1 MVRFHHRLPG
11 ASTGLPASLSIRSRL
26 QVPTTGLWGNR
37 DFMNL
42 WGAETI
48 AQIGAQITPVAIPL
62 LAALT
67 LGATPFEMG
76 TLTAASGVPVLLIG

>member
-1 MVRFHHRLPG
+1 
-11 ASTGLPASLSIRSRL
+11 
-26 QVPTTGLWGNR
+26 
-37 DFMNL
+37 MNL